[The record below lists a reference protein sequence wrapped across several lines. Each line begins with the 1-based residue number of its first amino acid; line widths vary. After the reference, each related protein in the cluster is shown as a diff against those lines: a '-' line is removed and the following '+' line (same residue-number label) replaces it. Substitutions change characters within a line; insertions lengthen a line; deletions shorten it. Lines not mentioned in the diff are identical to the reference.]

1 MKLSVTPTSFKTRV
15 IDFRE
20 NLLYMKI
27 IVLTCSVLFSFCLT
41 AQVSTPVRPFKP
53 GDKVSATFYKD
64 NWTTISGMEGKSV
77 IIDAFTSGCIICFR
91 SFPKI
96 NNWQQIYRD
105 KLQFLLVGKKDATI
119 EKTYERFKAKYDLNL
134 PVNFD
139 PAVMKL
145 LGCRSFPEYIWINPE
160 GIVKA
165 VTGSEEMT
173 EENIRAFLA
182 GNKIKRGAEP
192 EKIQFNSSR
201 LFLLNGNGGSD
212 SNFLFRS
219 VLTGWYKGQPVITP
233 QRLLVKNNSFQVLG
247 ITRDQLYKYAFAGA
261 SFWSPEDSLYER
273 FYPFPVIESTDSA
286 CVPSVDDPLY
296 CYSLF
301 SPDII
306 NGNENELRNIIHQ
319 DIERSFKMG
328 AEVKRLQIPVWH
340 LVLCDKDTTTIASR
354 GQQFSGTRTYGG
366 IHVKGFPMVE
376 FIRFLQINNPFAGP
390 FINDTG
396 IKGLIDVSFDAVIS
410 DIDDLRKG
418 LQTVGLDL
426 IKRNKEMDVIVYKSM
441 VTNVAAK

>member
-1 MKLSVTPTSFKTRV
+1 
-15 IDFRE
+15 
-20 NLLYMKI
+20 MKI
-27 IVLTCSVLFSFCLT
+27 IVLTSSVLFSFCLT
-41 AQVSTPVRPFKP
+41 AQVSTPVSPFKQ

-64 NWTTISGMEGKSV
+64 NWTTISGMEGKFV

-119 EKTYERFKAKYDLNL
+119 EKTYERFKARYDLNL

-182 GNKIKRGAEP
+182 GNKIKRGAES

-212 SNFLFRS
+212 SNFLYRS
-219 VLTGWYKGQPVITP
+219 VFTAWSKGQPVITP

-286 CVPSVDDPLY
+286 CLPSVDDPLY

-301 SPDII
+301 SPDLI

-319 DIERSFKMG
+319 DIERTFKMG

-340 LVLCDKDTTTIASR
+340 LVLCNRDSTTIASQ
-354 GQQFSGTRTYGG
+354 GNKFSGTRTYGG
-366 IHVKGFPMVE
+366 IHVKAFPMTE

-418 LQTVGLDL
+418 LQTMGLDL
-426 IKRNKEMDVIVYKSM
+426 VRRNIEMDVIVYKSM
-441 VTNVAAK
+441 VKNVAAK